1 MREWDVRH
9 GKRHWHSLRRF
20 GGANQ
25 RCRGYLHVDTREWFY
40 VSAYLQYRLYCFGHE
55 FVFGGHFDCRD
66 VRWQSL
72 RRFGGTNQRCRGYL
86 HVDTREWFYV
96 SAYLQYRLY
105 CFGHEFVYFGRFDR
119 RDVFG

>member
-1 MREWDVRH
+1 MQRNDALLGETWLKYSRS
-9 GKRHWHSLRRF
+9 WNS
-20 GGANQ
+20 GGDIS
-25 RCRGYLHVDTREWFY
+25 HV
-40 VSAYLQYRLYCFGHE
+40 
-55 FVFGGHFDCRD
+55 
-66 VRWQSL
+66 

-105 CFGHEFVYFGRFDR
+105 CFGHEFVYFGHFDR

>member
-1 MREWDVRH
+1 M
-9 GKRHWHSLRRF
+9 RRF

-105 CFGHEFVYFGRFDR
+105 CFGHEFVL
-119 RDVFG
+119 